1 MPVGAARG
9 GAPGRVASP
18 ACSTLS
24 RPRSTPRSS
33 KSGNPE
39 PGGSRDYAATVANP
53 NMQKMLQQ
61 VQKMQEDLAATQAS
75 LADETVEI
83 TAGGG
88 TITVVATGA
97 QEIRSV
103 SIDAAAVDPDDVEM
117 LQDIVVAGVNEALRA
132 SRELAESK
140 LATVTGGLDMGS
152 LGGLLG

>member
-1 MPVGAARG
+1 
-9 GAPGRVASP
+9 
-18 ACSTLS
+18 
-24 RPRSTPRSS
+24 
-33 KSGNPE
+33 
-39 PGGSRDYAATVANP
+39 
-53 NMQKMLQQ
+53 MQKMLQQ